1 MDPTTTWQRIVTGLQ
16 ALTPCPQDAAQRAE
30 TVAALRDLATWL
42 ARGGFP
48 PVLTTWPP
56 LSAGPAAV

>member
-1 MDPTTTWQRIVTGLQ
+1 MDPTITWQSIVTGLQ
-16 ALTPCPQDAAQRAE
+16 TLSQCPQDAAQRAE

-48 PVLTTWPP
+48 PC
-56 LSAGPAAV
+56 